1 MACLAQ
7 LRGRSLPQVRSKR
20 HPRLTIVWQQDT
32 FCLNWRHGSRPFR
45 RAFSRRWPELW
56 RQSSRQASTSPFLPA
71 ADDAALPNVRCGSGA
86 FPVLR
91 PDLKQGPPPSHEPH
105 PMSLVD
111 SIKNAFVPIHREGY
125 PFIAAFGAG
134 TLFLGYF
141 SSVLFWI
148 GLILTAWCVYFFR
161 DPERVTPVDD
171 RLVVSPADGVISAV
185 GPAVPPRE
193 LGLGNTEMTRISV
206 FMNVFSCHVNRAP
219 VRGRI
224 TKIEHRPGKFLNA
237 ELDKASSENE
247 RNGLVIDSPNGIVVA
262 VQIAGLVARRIVCWA
277 ETGGSIAVGER
288 FGLIRFGSRV
298 DVFLP
303 STAVPRVAVGQTAVG
318 GETVL
323 AEFGG
328 VAATPLVRIS

>member
-1 MACLAQ
+1 
-7 LRGRSLPQVRSKR
+7 
-20 HPRLTIVWQQDT
+20 
-32 FCLNWRHGSRPFR
+32 
-45 RAFSRRWPELW
+45 
-56 RQSSRQASTSPFLPA
+56 
-71 ADDAALPNVRCGSGA
+71 
-86 FPVLR
+86 
-91 PDLKQGPPPSHEPH
+91 
-105 PMSLVD
+105 MSLVD
-111 SIKNAFVPIHREGY
+111 TVKNAFVPIHREGY
-125 PFIAAFGAG
+125 PFIAAFGAA

-141 SSVLFWI
+141 SSILFWI

-171 RLVVSPADGVISAV
+171 RLVISPADGIVSAV

-193 LGLGNTEMTRISV
+193 LGLGNVEMTRISV

-224 TKIEHRPGKFLNA
+224 ARIEHRPGKFLNA
-237 ELDKASSENE
+237 ELDKASTENE
-247 RNGLVIDSPNGIVVA
+247 RNGLVIESPNGTVAA

-277 ETGGSIAVGER
+277 EAGGSIGIGER

-303 STAVPRVAVGQTAVG
+303 LSATLRVAVGQTAVG

-328 VAATPLVRIS
+328 VAGTPLVRVS